1 MMKPSTERDYRR
13 RIARVVET
21 ILLEPGGP
29 HTLES
34 LAAVAHLSP
43 YHFHRV
49 YRAVMGESVVETV
62 KRLRL
67 AEAAQRLTDA
77 AQVTA
82 VAHDAGYDSAQAF
95 ARAFRGFTGVSPS
108 EFRARQRHLVAHP
121 CGASAVPVASFV
133 SAAPVLS
140 ARSWTSPVSAETR
153 DAAGVP
159 DLPAVEVTELAPLD
173 VLCLRH
179 DGPVAT
185 IAQTFRTLMTLLRC
199 ADDPLL
205 HQRVGICARDATVP
219 GGFRYHAGI
228 ASAPEAGL
236 ADVRSQSGRTGA
248 AKRAEHVE
256 QAAQARQVE
265 PLRLAGG
272 LYAVHRLV
280 GPYAL
285 ISPTF
290 RALYSGW
297 LPRSGY
303 TRDQRPGLELYRSSA
318 DASPQHACITDLL
331 IPIRKD

>member
-1 MMKPSTERDYRR
+1 M
-13 RIARVVET
+13 VET
-21 ILLEPGGP
+21 ILLEPGAP

-34 LAAVAHLSP
+34 LAAVAHMSP

-49 YRAVMGESVVETV
+49 YRALMGESVVETV

-77 AQVTA
+77 ARVTA
-82 VAHDAGYDSAQAF
+82 VAHDAGYDSPQAF

-121 CGASAVPVASFV
+121 CSGAAMSGSPASSARRRALQAREATHGASGMPE
-133 SAAPVLS
+133 P
-140 ARSWTSPVSAETR
+140 PE
-153 DAAGVP
+153 
-159 DLPAVEVTELAPLD
+159 VEVAELAPLD

-185 IAQTFRTLMTLLRC
+185 IGQTFRTLMEMLRC
-199 ADDPLL
+199 ADDPLP
-205 HQRVGICARDATVP
+205 HQRIGICARDAAGP

-228 ASAPEAGL
+228 AAAPQAGL
-236 ADVRSQSGRTGA
+236 ADALARLGESGRMA
-248 AKRAEHVE
+248 QMAQEERAQH
-256 QAAQARQVE
+256 VE
-265 PLRLAGG
+265 PLRLEGG

-290 RALYSGW
+290 RALNSGW

-303 TRDQRPGLELYRSSA
+303 TRDRRPALELYRSSP
-318 DASPQHACITDLL
+318 DAGPQHTCVTDLL